1 MKDLIKNFPNDLIKS
16 VSETDNEMF
25 WPSNAPED
33 NVVICGLGGS
43 GIGGA
48 VASQLFAD
56 ELSTP
61 VHVLRDYDLPAFVN
75 ERSLVIACSYSGNTE
90 ETLTVVKE
98 AERRHCT
105 IAAVTSGGELAKLAK
120 EKEYSH
126 IIIEGGQPP
135 RSAFGKSFPKLL
147 RMMEHYGIIKRG
159 HDAEVR
165 KAGEFLNQEQE
176 SIQTESKKL
185 AEALH
190 NKHAIIY
197 GDAKFFGV
205 AERFRQQL
213 NENAKVLC
221 CHHFFPELNHNELV
235 GWAGAGDDLQVVL
248 LRHDFENLR
257 TSARMKISKPIIT
270 KHAPVMEIQSKGD
283 SILEQALYNIHLCD
297 WASYYLSELRGV
309 DSVEVNVID
318 HLKSELAKL

>member
-1 MKDLIKNFPNDLIKS
+1 MKDLIKNFPKDLIKS
-16 VSETDNEMF
+16 VSETDHEMF
-25 WPSNAPED
+25 WPSNAPEE

-48 VASQLFAD
+48 IASQLFVD
-56 ELSTP
+56 ELTTP
-61 VHVLRDYDLPAFVN
+61 VHVLRDYDLPAFVD

-105 IAAVTSGGELAKLAK
+105 IAVVTSGGKLAELAKK
-120 EKEYSH
+120 EEYSH

-159 HDAEVR
+159 HDAEVQ
-165 KAGEFLNQEQE
+165 KAGSFLQQEEE
-176 SIQTESKKL
+176 SIQAEAKKL

-190 NKHAIIY
+190 ENHTIIY
-197 GDAKFFGV
+197 GDAKFYGV

-235 GWAGAGDDLQVVL
+235 GWAGADSNLQVVI
-248 LRHDFENLR
+248 LRHDFENQR
-257 TSARMKISKPIIT
+257 TAARMEISKPIIE
-270 KHAPVMEIQSKGD
+270 KYAPVIEIKSKGN
-283 SILEQALYNIHLCD
+283 SILEQALYGIHLCD